1 MESIEEQRDP
11 PSPPNILSSVW
22 TNIADTKKAVK
33 TWLLDQAALLKD
45 IDALY

>member
-33 TWLLDQAALLKD
+33 TWLLDQAAFLKD